1 MATPTNTTYLS
12 WSTSEL
18 VNWIISIDSSYEHKY
33 KNRLSTLLTKNGITG
48 HNINDLDR
56 EDLKEY
62 GIINLTDRKTIYA
75 AIQKL
80 IVNKKRRD
88 SLQMTS
94 NYTEQNTENILS
106 LSDDDTTDDK
116 LTLLSDT
123 QRQQMTTNGYCILD
137 DPLNN
142 EKAVCIVQGYIR
154 NNFNQIYMIKDL
166 IRIIINFYNSRYN
179 PELYVEIICIN
190 LDDENINY
198 STFLAPKINIS
209 LSRVLHNRMESI
221 AIGNRIEI
229 DSKKVN
235 DESMHRILQYLGHH
249 KGIKPQSIS
258 KPIRSVKMERIVS
271 DIWDAHY
278 INSFSKK
285 VIFQVILAANYLD
298 CPCLL
303 HLGAAKIATL
313 IKGKSPE
320 EIRNILADDGS

>member
-1 MATPTNTTYLS
+1 MLETENERLKSFKNKCPNLPDNPFLLSMCNDDEKCNDTYAIF
-12 WSTSEL
+12 E
-18 VNWIISIDSSYEHKY
+18 K
-33 KNRLSTLLTKNGITG
+33 
-48 HNINDLDR
+48 
-56 EDLKEY
+56 
-62 GIINLTDRKTIYA
+62 A
-75 AIQKL
+75 AISDAKINIIFDDKL
-80 IVNKKRRD
+80 YIQNNTLTYIK
-88 SLQMTS
+88 QH
-94 NYTEQNTENILS
+94 TEQNNENILS